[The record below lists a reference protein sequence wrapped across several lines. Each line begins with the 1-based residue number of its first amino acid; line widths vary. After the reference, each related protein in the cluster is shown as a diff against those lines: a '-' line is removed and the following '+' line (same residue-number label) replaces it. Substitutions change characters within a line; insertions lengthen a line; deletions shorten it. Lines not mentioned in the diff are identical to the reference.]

1 MKVVIEWIVIAML
14 GAAIAAQ
21 PAGDEGG
28 SSPDEANDTGLLPG
42 QAEFEKE
49 ITSENHRYERARL
62 RYEEATE
69 RARLNYIK
77 ALEDNMEDLADQ
89 DNRVAEFQ
97 KELERVRGL
106 KFNSPK
112 FEFTTYRWDYNEPP
126 VKMIHKDDGFC
137 YLSGLG
143 GAFDGGAEGARV
155 YIDDDGY
162 WYLHGNS
169 GRGFLVLGATAVKIA
184 R

>member
-1 MKVVIEWIVIAML
+1 MKVVIELLFIGML
-14 GAAIAAQ
+14 SAAVATQ
-21 PAGDEGG
+21 PSRLVDS
-28 SSPDEANDTGLLPG
+28 SSPDEATDTGLLPG
-42 QAEFEKE
+42 QADFEKE
-49 ITSENHRYERARL
+49 VQSESKRYERARL

-77 ALEDNMEDLADQ
+77 ALEDNMEDLAGE
-89 DNRVAEFQ
+89 DNRVALYQ
-97 KELERVRGL
+97 KELERVRGF

-126 VKMIHKDDGFC
+126 VRMIHKDDGFC
-137 YLSGLG
+137 YLASLG

-162 WYLHGNS
+162 WYLHGS
-169 GRGFLVLGATAVKIA
+169 R
-184 R
+184 

>member
-1 MKVVIEWIVIAML
+1 MKVVIEWLVIAML
-14 GAAIAAQ
+14 GAAVAAQ
-21 PAGDEGG
+21 PGVPEGG
-28 SSPDEANDTGLLPG
+28 SSPDEADDTGLLPG
-42 QAEFEKE
+42 QADFEKE
-49 ITSENHRYERARL
+49 ITSESNRYERARL

-77 ALEDNMEDLADQ
+77 TLEDNMEDLADE
-89 DNRVAEFQ
+89 DNRVARYQ

-112 FEFTTYRWDYNEPP
+112 FEFIKYRWDYNEPP
-126 VKMIHKDDGFC
+126 VKMIHKDEGFC
-137 YLSGLG
+137 YLSGIG

-155 YIDDDGY
+155 DIGDDGY
-162 WYLHGNS
+162 WYLHGSS
-169 GRGFLVLGATAVKIA
+169 GRGFLVLSATAVKIA

>member
-1 MKVVIEWIVIAML
+1 MIIEWLVIGML
-14 GAAIAAQ
+14 GAAVATQ
-21 PAGDEGG
+21 TPGHEG
-28 SSPDEANDTGLLPG
+28 SLSPDEANGTGLLPG
-42 QAEFEKE
+42 QADFEKE
-49 ITSENHRYERARL
+49 IQSESKRYERARL
-62 RYEEATE
+62 RYEEATA

-77 ALEDNMEDLADQ
+77 TLEDNLENLADE
-89 DNRVAEFQ
+89 DNRVAEYQ

-126 VKMIHKDDGFC
+126 VRMIHKNEGFC

-155 YIDDDGY
+155 YIGDDGY

-169 GRGFLVLGATAVKIA
+169 GRGFLVLGATAVKIV